1 MKLISSIATK
11 MQREYEARLFI
22 DLLQPHIVKLSFNFA
37 SNEETRRIIWSFY
50 SLKCNYKKN
59 AFWKRQGVSLSSNE
73 KFICTLMDYYF
84 EFCSPVDDPFLSP
97 KKNRMLLHLVRKYSA
112 MSTTVTTP
120 VIKERFIYL
129 NSVLL

>member
-1 MKLISSIATK
+1 MKLLSSIAAK

-37 SNEETRRIIWSFY
+37 SNEETRKIIWSFY
-50 SLKCNYKKN
+50 NLKCNYKKN
-59 AFWKRQGVSLSSNE
+59 AFWKRQGVLLSSNE
-73 KFICTLMDYYF
+73 RNICTLMDYYF

-97 KKNRMLLHLVRKYSA
+97 KKNRMLLRLVRKYSA
-112 MSTTVTTP
+112 MSTTVTRP